1 MTRMK
6 TSITYHEAQEFI
18 LKQFNLKPNLSMV
31 DDRTMRVLY
40 DPGFLLPN
48 VSVDVHIEAI
58 QGNMVLL
65 TYKCDRRSVELIV
78 EGAVALL
85 GERISPKFM
94 KIDTA
99 TRSVQVFVDEI
110 DQMKELL
117 KYVIVQDAYFE
128 SDWINVNLLMK

>member
-1 MTRMK
+1 MK

-128 SDWINVNLLMK
+128 PDWINVNLLMK